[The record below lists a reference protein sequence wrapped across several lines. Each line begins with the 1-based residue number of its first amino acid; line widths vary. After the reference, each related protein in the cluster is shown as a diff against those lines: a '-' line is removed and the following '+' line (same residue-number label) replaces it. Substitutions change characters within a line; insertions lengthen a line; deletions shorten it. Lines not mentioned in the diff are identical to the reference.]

1 MAAWGYFLYQGVVDP
16 LGGINTLWPL
26 FGIANQMLAA
36 IALTLGTVVLFKMK
50 RDRYAWVTILPTLW
64 LLACTLT
71 AGWQKLFD
79 ADPRVSFLAHAS
91 KYNAAIAEGKVLAP
105 AHSLKEMSR
114 VVLNDYINA
123 GLCAIFM
130 FVVVSIVIFGVKS
143 VQRARAENKPTSRE
157 TPYEAL
163 PAAAGAD

>member
-1 MAAWGYFLYQGVVDP
+1 MVDP

-50 RDRYAWVTILPTLW
+50 RDRYAWVTVLPTLW

-71 AGWQKLFD
+71 AGWQKLFH
-79 ADPRVSFLAHAS
+79 ADPKVSFLSHAA

-105 AHSLKEMSR
+105 AKSLAEMSR

-130 FVVVSIVIFGVKS
+130 FVVVSIVVFGIRS
-143 VQRARAENKPTSRE
+143 VQRARAENKPTARE
-157 TPYEAL
+157 TPYETL
-163 PAAAGAD
+163 PATAAAGAD